1 MGLCP
6 FAYANCLPNSM
17 KLLFITPVANRSGSV
32 TTLLNYMHYAPKN
45 DSRRFAMFSRRAGQL
60 DLTEFNCPLYVSPQ
74 SDRFSY
80 RLYETAVHKLTGS
93 IPHLKSLEDAHKAE
107 KADLWYINTIA
118 MPEYAQLAIRL
129 GQPYVLHVHELVQEY
144 DERGYNEFKQ
154 MLGGAKLLFTASQ
167 TVVNNLQ
174 NMGYKNVVL
183 MHGLINVE
191 DIKPTRNRAE
201 VRQEL
206 GFRDDEF
213 VWLMSGAWSNRKG
226 FDMIPDILREMPART
241 PFVWMGPARKTGM
254 TYYVEQYIRTH
265 DLNVRFLTE
274 QSTQYFS
281 YFNACD
287 GFCLTSR
294 EDSYPIVMREA
305 AVLGKPIVG
314 FNSGGI
320 REFVKP
326 GMGEIIEGFYPKAL
340 AQAML
345 RVQTGET
352 VIDRAKLQTAITT
365 QTQQAEAKRWIETL
379 ENIL

>member
-1 MGLCP
+1 
-6 FAYANCLPNSM
+6 
-17 KLLFITPVANRSGSV
+17 
-32 TTLLNYMHYAPKN
+32 
-45 DSRRFAMFSRRAGQL
+45 MFSRRAGQL
-60 DLTEFNCPLYVSPQ
+60 DLGEFNCPLYTSQQ

-80 RLYETAVHKLTGS
+80 RLYETAVHKLTKS
-93 IPHLKSLEDAHKAE
+93 IPHLNDLRKANDAE
-107 KADLWYINTIA
+107 KPDLWYINTIA
-118 MPEYAQLAIRL
+118 MPEYAQLAIQL

-144 DERGYNEFKQ
+144 DERGYDEFRQ
-154 MLGGAKLLFTASQ
+154 MLGGARLLFTASQ
-167 TVVNNLQ
+167 TVVDHLQ

-191 DIKPTRNRAE
+191 QIKPTRDRAE
-201 VRQEL
+201 ARHEL
-206 GFRDDEF
+206 GFGDDEF
-213 VWLMSGAWSNRKG
+213 VWLMSGAWSPRKG
-226 FDMIPDILREMPART
+226 FDLVPEILREMPANT

-254 TYYVEQYIRTH
+254 TYYVEQYIKTYG
-265 DLNVRFLTE
+265 LNVRFLTE
-274 QSTQYFS
+274 QSTDYFS

-326 GMGEIIEGFYPKAL
+326 GMGEMVEGFYPKAL
-340 AQAML
+340 AEAML
-345 RVQTGET
+345 RVQTGQT
-352 VIDRAKLQTAITT
+352 PIDKTTLQTAITT

-379 ENIL
+379 ESVL

>member
-1 MGLCP
+1 
-6 FAYANCLPNSM
+6 M

-45 DSRRFAMFSRRAGQL
+45 DDRRYAMFSRRAGQL
-60 DLTEFNCPLYVSPQ
+60 DLAEFNCPLYFSQQ

-80 RLYETAVHKLTGS
+80 RLYETAVHKLFGT
-93 IPHLKSLEDAHKAE
+93 IPHLKDLQKAHDAE

-118 MPEYAQLAIRL
+118 MPDYALLAIKL

-144 DERGYNEFKQ
+144 DERGYEEFKQ
-154 MLGGAKLLFTASQ
+154 MLDGAKLLFTASR
-167 TVVNNLQ
+167 TVVDNLQ

-191 DIKPTRNRAE
+191 EIKPARDRTD
-201 VRQEL
+201 VRKEL

-226 FDMIPDILREMPART
+226 FDMVPDILREMPAGT

-254 TYYVEQYIRTH
+254 TYYVEQYIKTYN
-265 DLNVRFLTE
+265 LNVRFLTE

-305 AVLGKPIVG
+305 SVLGKPIVG

-320 REFVKP
+320 SEFVKP
-326 GMGEIIEGFYPKAL
+326 GMGEMVEGFYPKAL
-340 AQAML
+340 AEAMM
-345 RVQTGET
+345 RVQTGQT
-352 VIDRAKLQTAITT
+352 VIDKNKLQSAITS

-379 ENIL
+379 EGVL

>member
-1 MGLCP
+1 
-6 FAYANCLPNSM
+6 M

-32 TTLLNYMHYAPKN
+32 TTLLNYMHYAPKEAT
-45 DSRRFAMFSRRAGQL
+45 RRYAMFSRRLGQL
-60 DLTEFNCPLYVSPQ
+60 DLTAFDCPLYFSQQ

-80 RLYETAVHKLTGS
+80 RIYETAFHKLLRDV
-93 IPHLKSLEDAHKAE
+93 PHLKDLQKAHETE
-107 KADLWYINTIA
+107 KPDLWYINTIV

-144 DERGYNEFKQ
+144 DERGYDEFQQ
-154 MLGGAKLLFTASQ
+154 MLGGAKLLLTASQ
-167 TVVNNLQ
+167 TVVDNLQ

-191 DIKPTRNRAE
+191 QIRPTRDRAE
-201 VRQEL
+201 VRREL
-206 GFRDDEF
+206 GFRDEDF
-213 VWLMSGAWSNRKG
+213 VWLMSGAWSARKG
-226 FDMIPDILREMPART
+226 FDLVPEILREMPAGT
-241 PFVWMGPARKTGM
+241 PFLWMGPARKTGM

-265 DLNVRFLTE
+265 NLNVRFLTE
-274 QSTQYFS
+274 QSTHYFG

-326 GMGEIIEGFYPKAL
+326 GMGEMVEGFYPKAL
-340 AQAML
+340 AEAMM
-345 RVQTGET
+345 RVQTGQT
-352 VIDRAKLQTAITT
+352 HIDPTMLQTAITT
-365 QTQQAEAKRWIETL
+365 ETQQAEARRWIETL
-379 ENIL
+379 EAVV